1 MARPRRCPGCD
12 VGNFLPMI
20 IHPTSAAGA
29 PVIAD
34 SEGRIA
40 SEYCELICFI
50 YVDKTPF
57 II

>member
-1 MARPRRCPGCD
+1 
-12 VGNFLPMI
+12 MI